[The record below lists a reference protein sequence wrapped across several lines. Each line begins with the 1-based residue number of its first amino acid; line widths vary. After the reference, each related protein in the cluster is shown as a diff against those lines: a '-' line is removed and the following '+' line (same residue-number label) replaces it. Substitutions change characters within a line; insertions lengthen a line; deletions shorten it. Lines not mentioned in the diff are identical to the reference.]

1 MGQVG
6 IHSEKKTVFI
16 FAKESPDMIGIECNV
31 MAGAAIQYARFL
43 TNCQN
48 DLPAIRD
55 VSNWLREH
63 NVQINKGSKKRKAA
77 YYLLFHFPVLFY
89 YFILFIWQRVS
100 K

>member
-6 IHSEKKTVFI
+6 IHSEKKRYLYLQ
-16 FAKESPDMIGIECNV
+16 KNHPDMIDIECYV

-48 DLPAIRD
+48 NLPAVRD

-77 YYLLFHFPVLFY
+77 HYLLFHFPVLFY
-89 YFILFIWQRVS
+89 YFILLI
-100 K
+100 